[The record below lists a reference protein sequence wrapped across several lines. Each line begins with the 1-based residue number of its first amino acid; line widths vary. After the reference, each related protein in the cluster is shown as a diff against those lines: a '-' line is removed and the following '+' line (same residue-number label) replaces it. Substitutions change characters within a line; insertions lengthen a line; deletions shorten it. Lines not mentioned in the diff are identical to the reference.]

1 VTTERRSDVAVYL
14 RIMAEARPFWPHLA
28 LTFVVGLLATPLAL
42 LTPVPVKVAVDNVLG
57 SEPLPAVIAS
67 LAPDALQQTNT
78 GMLALVGGL
87 VILIGTL
94 TYLRGLAAWV
104 LNTYTAEMLVLTL
117 RARLFHHMQR
127 LSLAYHDRVGI
138 TDSLYR
144 IQYDATGAQQLAIG
158 MTLSF
163 VTSIFTVVAMLAITA
178 WIHWLLAL
186 IALAVCPILVLLIRA
201 SRKRLRTRWHKVK
214 ELESGA
220 MSVVQEVLGA
230 LRLVQAFGRE
240 KHEHDRFRGRSLRA
254 VGGNLDVA
262 WIEGTFELL
271 IGITIA
277 LGTAAVLIAGVA
289 FIQQGTITLGNFLVV
304 MAYIAMLYGPLE
316 NISHSIAQ
324 MQGVLAS
331 AERLFA
337 VLDRQPVASD
347 RPEARPLVR
356 ARGNVRFE
364 NVDFAYDG
372 RQKVLHDISF
382 EAPSGTRVGLFG
394 TTGAGKTSI
403 LSLLIRFY
411 EPSDGSILLD
421 GVDLRD
427 YRLADLRNQFA
438 IVLQEPVL
446 FSASIAENIAYG
458 RPEASREEIV
468 DAAKAAHAHEFIV
481 GLPDS
486 YGTEVGERGVLLSGG
501 ERQRIALARAF
512 LKDAPILILDEP
524 TSSVDTATEAKI
536 LDAMERLMAGRTTFM
551 ISHRLHGLEGFDLLL
566 HLEQGRIVDRP
577 ATPPAESRRVAALP
591 QVAS

>member
-1 VTTERRSDVAVYL
+1 
-14 RIMAEARPFWPHLA
+14 
-28 LTFVVGLLATPLAL
+28 
-42 LTPVPVKVAVDNVLG
+42 VPVKVAVDNVLG
-57 SEPLPAVIAS
+57 SEPLPAIIAS
-67 LAPDALQQTNT
+67 LSPDAMQQSST

-117 RARLFHHMQR
+117 RARLFQHVQR

-138 TDSLYR
+138 SDSLYR
-144 IQYDATGAQQLAIG
+144 IQYDAAGAQQLAIG
-158 MTLSF
+158 MTLSL
-163 VTSIFTVVAMLAITA
+163 VTSLVTVVAMLAITA
-178 WIHWLLAL
+178 WIQWLLAL
-186 IALAVCPILVLLIRA
+186 IALAVCPILLLLIQA
-201 SRKRLRTRWHKVK
+201 SRKRLRSRWHKVK
-214 ELESGA
+214 QLESGA
-220 MSVVQEVLGA
+220 MSVVQEVLGS

-240 KHEHDRFRGRSLRA
+240 NHEYDRFRGRSMRA
-254 VGGNLDVA
+254 VRGNLEVA

-289 FIQQGTITLGNFLVV
+289 FIQQGAISLGDFLVV

-331 AERLFA
+331 AERLFT
-337 VLDRQPVASD
+337 VLDRRTVNTDRSD
-347 RPEARPLVR
+347 ARPLGR
-356 ARGNVRFE
+356 ARGDVRFDS
-364 NVDFAYDG
+364 VGFAYDD
-372 RQKVLHDISF
+372 RHHVLHDISF
-382 EAPSGTRVGLFG
+382 AAPSGTRVGLFG

-411 EPSDGSILLD
+411 EPTSGRILLD
-421 GVDLRD
+421 GVDLRG

-458 RPEASREEIV
+458 RPEATKDEIV
-468 DAAKAAHAHEFIV
+468 AAAKAAHAHEFIT
-481 GLPDS
+481 GLPDG

-577 ATPPAESRRVAALP
+577 AMPPTESRRAAALH
-591 QVAS
+591 QVVP